1 MEKINKM
8 ERSKQEQNIIRIVKG
23 SLFAI
28 ILTFIFLF
36 IFATIL
42 TYSNIPE
49 STITPIVIIITAISI
64 LIGSAKSTRK
74 INKNGMINGGMVG
87 YNIYNFFICF
97 IKHSVFWTSAK
108 PQVHN
113 NDNFSNLSRDNRR
126 NNRSKF
132 HNRGQ
137 SLIVKKIF

>member
-8 ERSKQEQNIIRIVKG
+8 ERSKHEQNIIRIVKG

-87 YNIYNFFICF
+87 LIYITFLYVSSSIVFSGLQLSLKSIIMIISAILAGIIGGIIGVNFTIGD
-97 IKHSVFWTSAK
+97 S
-108 PQVHN
+108 P
-113 NDNFSNLSRDNRR
+113 
-126 NNRSKF
+126 
-132 HNRGQ
+132 
-137 SLIVKKIF
+137 

>member
-8 ERSKQEQNIIRIVKG
+8 ERSKHEQNIIRIVKG

-64 LIGSAKSTRK
+64 LIGSAKSTRN

-87 YNIYNFFICF
+87 LIYITFLY
-97 IKHSVFWTSAK
+97 V
-108 PQVHN
+108 
-113 NDNFSNLSRDNRR
+113 
-126 NNRSKF
+126 
-132 HNRGQ
+132 
-137 SLIVKKIF
+137 SLFVLRIQTFLI

>member
-64 LIGSAKSTRK
+64 LIGSAKSTRN

-87 YNIYNFFICF
+87 LIYITFLYVSSKKVSEKVSFASTNSLVYRCGRMYI
-97 IKHSVFWTSAK
+97 VATSLFHK
-108 PQVHN
+108 TPTPPQLAV
-113 NDNFSNLSRDNRR
+113 
-126 NNRSKF
+126 
-132 HNRGQ
+132 
-137 SLIVKKIF
+137 IVL

>member
-49 STITPIVIIITAISI
+49 STITPISI

-87 YNIYNFFICF
+87 LIYITFLYVSSSIVFSGLQLSLKSIIMIISAILAGIIGGIIGVNFTIGD
-97 IKHSVFWTSAK
+97 S
-108 PQVHN
+108 P
-113 NDNFSNLSRDNRR
+113 
-126 NNRSKF
+126 
-132 HNRGQ
+132 
-137 SLIVKKIF
+137 